1 MKLKILREI
10 VWRLY
15 QNGKAQANNQ
25 NLIKAD
31 IEQKVKLLFA
41 DAMRQRYYES
51 RKLDEFGRADYS
63 FSSPILQIKRFKLS
77 DANEQGSFRR
87 CDMGDFDL
95 YRLPANS
102 HFTNIYP
109 VGNCGTDEV
118 GEITQVSPGEE
129 NFYIND
135 PDLKQFIFYVVKG
148 RGINFYNTPLC
159 VKEMDIETTY
169 DITEDVD
176 IDMSIASAIVDQIL
190 NVALAIKKQYY
201 SADAKQ
207 QMQEQKVVQ

>member
-1 MKLKILREI
+1 MKLKTLREL

-15 QNGKAQANNQ
+15 SNGKTQANNQ
-25 NLIKAD
+25 NLTKAD

-41 DAMRQRYYES
+41 DAIRQRYYES
-51 RKLDEFGRADYS
+51 KKLDEFGRPDYA
-63 FSSPILQIKRFKLS
+63 FTSPILQIKRFSVS
-77 DANEQGSFRR
+77 DESQQKFRR

-95 YRLPANS
+95 YRMPSNS

-135 PDLKQFIFYVVKG
+135 PDLKEFKFFVVKG
-148 RGINFYNTPLC
+148 RGINVYNLPLC
-159 VKEMDIETTY
+159 VKSLDIETTY
-169 DITEDVD
+169 DVTDDVD

-207 QMQEQKVVQ
+207 QMQEQNVVQ

>member
-1 MKLKILREI
+1 MKLKTLREI

-51 RKLDEFGRADYS
+51 KKLDEFGRPDYS
-63 FSSPILQIKRFKLS
+63 FSSPILQIKRFTLS
-77 DANEQGSFRR
+77 DAKEQGGFRR

-95 YRLPANS
+95 YRLPSNS

-129 NFYIND
+129 NFYVND
-135 PDLKQFIFYVVKG
+135 PDMKDFIFFVIKG
-148 RGINFYNTPLC
+148 RGVNFYNVPLC
-159 VKEMDIETTY
+159 IKEMDIETTY

-207 QMQEQKVVQ
+207 QMQEQNVVQ